1 MIFIMFHYIIE
12 IKMKTT
18 ASELIE
24 SCLRDLIVFPSPVYA
39 DYSFTKDEL
48 RIVFGIYQ
56 GFIKQSFKEMKFV
69 VCSYK

>member
-1 MIFIMFHYIIE
+1 
-12 IKMKTT
+12 MKTT

-24 SCLRDLIVFPSPVYA
+24 SCLRDLIVFPLPVYA

-48 RIVFGIYQ
+48 RIVFDIYQ
-56 GFIKQSFKEMKFV
+56 GLIKQSFKEMKFV